1 MESIDFLELAKSL
14 QAEIVENRRTIHAFG
29 GTGFDIQPT
38 TDYVVSKLREY
49 GYQPKIVA
57 KTGIVCTVGN
67 GDKVILLRAD
77 MDALPMQEETGLSF
91 ACTSGS
97 AHTCGHDAHTSM
109 LLAAA
114 KMLKTVE
121 NDLKGTVKIIFQPA
135 EEIMQGAIEM
145 IHAGVLEN
153 PKVDFA
159 FSMHNIV
166 GTECPGMPTGAM
178 RYTPGYTYTSCGWF
192 EIEIV
197 GHGCHGAKPNE
208 GVDAVNIGAKI
219 VTAIHEIL
227 AMEVQPTE
235 CAVMTVGQFEAG
247 SAPNVISERA
257 ILRGTIRTYNAKVH
271 AFVKDRLVNIS
282 ETIAKAYR
290 GTAKVHFSDEIPAVY
305 SDLTNSVDIRKYYT
319 EIMPE
324 HYVFETAP
332 SMASEDF
339 AFYGEHIPTVMVG
352 LSLGCP
358 EEGYLYGGHH
368 PKMNINEEGL
378 PVGAALYAQVAY
390 RWLEDHAN

>member
-1 MESIDFLELAKSL
+1 
-14 QAEIVENRRTIHAFG
+14 
-29 GTGFDIQPT
+29 
-38 TDYVVSKLREY
+38 
-49 GYQPKIVA
+49 
-57 KTGIVCTVGN
+57 
-67 GDKVILLRAD
+67 
-77 MDALPMQEETGLSF
+77 MQEAGLSF

-97 AHTCGHDAHTSM
+97 TYLRHDAHTSM

-227 AMEVQPTE
+227 RWKSSP
-235 CAVMTVGQFEAG
+235 
-247 SAPNVISERA
+247 PNV
-257 ILRGTIRTYNAKVH
+257 L
-271 AFVKDRLVNIS
+271 L
-282 ETIAKAYR
+282 
-290 GTAKVHFSDEIPAVY
+290 
-305 SDLTNSVDIRKYYT
+305 
-319 EIMPE
+319 
-324 HYVFETAP
+324 
-332 SMASEDF
+332 
-339 AFYGEHIPTVMVG
+339 
-352 LSLGCP
+352 
-358 EEGYLYGGHH
+358 
-368 PKMNINEEGL
+368 
-378 PVGAALYAQVAY
+378 
-390 RWLEDHAN
+390 